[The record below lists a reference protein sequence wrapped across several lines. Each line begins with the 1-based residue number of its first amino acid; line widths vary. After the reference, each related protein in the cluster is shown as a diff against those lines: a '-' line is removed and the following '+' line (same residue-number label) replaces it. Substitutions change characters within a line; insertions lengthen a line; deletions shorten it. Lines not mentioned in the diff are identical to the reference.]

1 MRISI
6 ITINYNNIQGLK
18 NTLSSVLEQ
27 DYNNIE
33 YIVIDGGSTDGSKD
47 LLVAKA
53 NELHYWVSEQD
64 KGLYNAMNKG
74 IAQSTGDYLIFMNS
88 GDVFFNKYVLSAI
101 FVNRKYEAD
110 ILYGNTVYKYG
121 QKGIL
126 RFPQDLAVM
135 QYELPFCHQSCFIK
149 GKLMRNN
156 LYNESYKLIADYAFF
171 YHCWKGNRKFQRINK
186 IVAIYDTT
194 GISSDD
200 KRTWQIYE
208 EGCKIQ
214 GRKPNKREY
223 KLKLWKNKFK
233 KIVRDTV
240 PSRLLDILMQRPQ
253 DSNRAISID
262 TIQQI

>member
-33 YIVIDGGSTDGSKD
+33 YIVIDGGSTDGSKE

-53 NELHYWVSEQD
+53 NELHYWVSERD

-74 IAQSTGDYLIFMNS
+74 ITQSTGDYLIFMNS
-88 GDVFFNKYVLSAI
+88 GDVFFNKHVLSAI

-126 RFPQDLAVM
+126 RFPA
-135 QYELPFCHQSCFIK
+135 
-149 GKLMRNN
+149 
-156 LYNESYKLIADYAFF
+156 
-171 YHCWKGNRKFQRINK
+171 RI
-186 IVAIYDTT
+186 
-194 GISSDD
+194 
-200 KRTWQIYE
+200 
-208 EGCKIQ
+208 
-214 GRKPNKREY
+214 
-223 KLKLWKNKFK
+223 
-233 KIVRDTV
+233 
-240 PSRLLDILMQRPQ
+240 
-253 DSNRAISID
+253 
-262 TIQQI
+262 